1 MPADD
6 NRIEEIFLAAVE
18 IACDQ
23 RQAFVDQECGSD
35 ADLKQQVVALLQAH
49 DETGSFFVDGQVPW
63 NAATAEDFSSVCLG
77 QVIGPYKLREK
88 IGEGGMGVVYVAE
101 QEQPIRRK
109 VALKVIKPGMDSQ
122 AVLARFEAEQ
132 QALAIMNHRNIAKV
146 LDAGIADSGRPYFVM
161 ELVQG
166 IPITEYCDE
175 KRLNVTERLELFVSV
190 CQAIQHAH
198 QKGIIHRD
206 IKPSNVLVT
215 EEDGQAIPKIIDFGV
230 AKALSQ
236 RLTDRTLYTHFQAF
250 LGTPLYASPE
260 QASLSNVD
268 VDTRS
273 DVYSLGVL
281 LYELV
286 TGDTPHDKSQMQR
299 AAYEEICRIIRDEE
313 PPKPSTRLSTMGAS
327 ATEISKR
334 RRSDPSRLVQ
344 SVRGD
349 LDWIVMKALA
359 KDRSRRYEG
368 ANSLAADIGRM
379 LSNEAIE
386 ARPPSA
392 TYRLRRFVQRNRPA
406 VVVSSLA
413 MLVLLSGFY
422 GLSVQWKSVEIVNRS
437 RQVEENFRE
446 LLMGEIQSLA
456 LKGDF
461 TKARS
466 RLVDAEQLGV
476 TARTLKVM
484 EAQIALLEGKDYG
497 AVLDLL
503 GSIKESEG
511 EQDLTIDSMLCL
523 AYQRSGQEDKG
534 IDLLRQIMDK
544 NCESFSEYL
553 YRGYAANIVFPRK
566 ALQDLEQ
573 ARLLDPTSHM
583 AMLVHSETKT
593 SIGEIEMKPE
603 EALRQTESGIEGLRA
618 VAKYLPDNSNVQAVL
633 GLASLNTS
641 LLYLEINDLSKSAE
655 YAAQADGYFESLPL
669 TSQESFRVRSNYFLY
684 KSEFEK
690 LRTDYEFSKKT
701 CGVQRQQGLAAS
713 IGEYRD
719 GKTDAALEILGET
732 TEFAPAFTT
741 YLKLG
746 DLSSKEELSSFFH
759 ELLKKQEGPRRIS
772 GLFDASLY
780 CLLQDRQGAS
790 RSIEYGRQLGVEMG
804 NEAWIIQADF
814 LCGEASESEMLDAA
828 KRSSRIDLGLAHF
841 YLAFIALGENDRST
855 AKHHFQ
861 EVIATKRYEKYVY
874 MWSQVFLERIDDPTW
889 LPWVDQQAPAAN

>member
-1 MPADD
+1 MSVHD
-6 NRIEEIFLAAVE
+6 NRIEEIFLAAIE
-18 IACDQ
+18 IASDQ
-23 RQAFVDQECGSD
+23 QPAFIDRECGSD
-35 ADLKQQVVALLQAH
+35 TDLKQQVLALLQAH
-49 DETGSFFVDGQVPW
+49 DQTGSFFVDGQVPW
-63 NAATAEDFSSVCLG
+63 NAATVEEFSSECLG
-77 QVIGPYKLREK
+77 QEIGPYKLREK

-101 QEQPIRRK
+101 QERPMRRK

-122 AVLARFEAEQ
+122 SVLARFEAEQ

-286 TGDTPHDKSQMQR
+286 TGDTPHNKSQMQR

-349 LDWIVMKALA
+349 LDWIVMKALE

-368 ANSLAADIGRM
+368 ANSLAADIRRM
-379 LSNEAIE
+379 LNNEAIE

-413 MLVLLSGFY
+413 MLLLLSGLY
-422 GLSVQWKSVEIVNRS
+422 GLSVKSSSDAIANRS
-437 RQVEENFRE
+437 RQVEEDFRE
-446 LLMGEIQSLA
+446 LLMSEIESLA
-456 LKGDF
+456 LKGEF

-466 RLVDAEQLGV
+466 RLLDAEKLGV

-484 EAQIALLEGKDYG
+484 EAQIALLEGNDYD
-497 AVLDLL
+497 AVLKILEPL
-503 GSIKESEG
+503 KESER
-511 EQDLTIDSMLCL
+511 EQDLTINSMLSL
-523 AYQRSGQEDKG
+523 AYLRSGQEEEG
-534 IDLLRQIMDK
+534 FDLLKQTMDK
-544 NCESFSEYL
+544 NCQSFSDYL
-553 YRGYAANIVFPRK
+553 YRGYAENIHFPQKARK
-566 ALQDLEQ
+566 DLEQ

-583 AMLVHSETKT
+583 AMLVESETYT
-593 SIGEIEMKPE
+593 SMGEIE
-603 EALRQTESGIEGLRA
+603 LDSTERA
-618 VAKYLPDNSNVQAVL
+618 
-633 GLASLNTS
+633 
-641 LLYLEINDLSKSAE
+641 
-655 YAAQADGYFESLPL
+655 
-669 TSQESFRVRSNYFLY
+669 
-684 KSEFEK
+684 
-690 LRTDYEFSKKT
+690 
-701 CGVQRQQGLAAS
+701 
-713 IGEYRD
+713 
-719 GKTDAALEILGET
+719 
-732 TEFAPAFTT
+732 
-741 YLKLG
+741 
-746 DLSSKEELSSFFH
+746 
-759 ELLKKQEGPRRIS
+759 
-772 GLFDASLY
+772 
-780 CLLQDRQGAS
+780 
-790 RSIEYGRQLGVEMG
+790 
-804 NEAWIIQADF
+804 
-814 LCGEASESEMLDAA
+814 
-828 KRSSRIDLGLAHF
+828 
-841 YLAFIALGENDRST
+841 
-855 AKHHFQ
+855 
-861 EVIATKRYEKYVY
+861 
-874 MWSQVFLERIDDPTW
+874 
-889 LPWVDQQAPAAN
+889 